1 MYKSN
6 SNPKIFI
13 IMNSRYLND
22 FNDGTSISD
31 IQNIKEEY
39 LMMHFQQIKIVLQ
52 SHYHYAFKL
61 IKTLAD
67 L

>member
-1 MYKSN
+1 
-6 SNPKIFI
+6 
-13 IMNSRYLND
+13 MNSRYLND